1 MVEVQQVYCLL
12 PFLTLAGITMQ
23 SKYLQV
29 RIVIEK
35 TLSGLHF
42 VLARENNS
50 SWEKSNLILKCEVIL
65 QGQSLFF
72 CLYCFT
78 KSIYI
83 LLNKLKVQ
91 MSQAEDCTGIITNLS
106 AEMLVSAVVL
116 LIEMHNNATL
126 QLFKRSDH

>member
-1 MVEVQQVYCLL
+1 
-12 PFLTLAGITMQ
+12 MQ

-29 RIVIEK
+29 RTVIEK
-35 TLSGLHF
+35 TLSALHF

-65 QGQSLFF
+65 QGQSFF

-106 AEMLVSAVVL
+106 AEVLVSAVVL
-116 LIEMHNNATL
+116 LIEIHNNATL

>member
-1 MVEVQQVYCLL
+1 MEISLL
-12 PFLTLAGITMQ
+12 GRSTTSILPVTLPHSGWNYNAIQ
-23 SKYLQV
+23 ISSSKNSN
-29 RIVIEK
+29 RK

-106 AEMLVSAVVL
+106 AEV
-116 LIEMHNNATL
+116 
-126 QLFKRSDH
+126 